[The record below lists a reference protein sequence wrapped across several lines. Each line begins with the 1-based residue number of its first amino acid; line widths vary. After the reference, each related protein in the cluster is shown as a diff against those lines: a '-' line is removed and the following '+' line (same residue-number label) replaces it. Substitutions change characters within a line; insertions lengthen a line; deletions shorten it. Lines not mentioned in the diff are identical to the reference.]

1 MLIVIT
7 GPSGVG
13 KTTVIESLLKSDP
26 NLEYSVSLTTRQ
38 PRAGE
43 VNAVDYLFVS
53 DEEFQ
58 KAIANGEFAE
68 WSEVYGRYYGRLE
81 KDLEEQ
87 MRCGDVLVG
96 IDVQGALKLRSKY
109 PEGVFIFLL
118 PRSQKALEGQLRG
131 RKTDD
136 ENSVKTRLD
145 AALQEMRQ
153 AESFDYKVV
162 NYKIGETVRKIKSIL
177 TAEKNARCQAFN
189 FEAESEIE

>member
-13 KTTVIESLLKSDP
+13 KTTIIESLLESDP
-26 NLEYSVSLTTRQ
+26 NLTYSVSLTTRQ
-38 PRAGE
+38 PRPGE
-43 VNAVDYLFVS
+43 VNGADYVFVS

-118 PRSQKALEGQLRG
+118 PRSQKALEAQLRG
-131 RKTDD
+131 RRTDD
-136 ENSVKTRLD
+136 EASVKTRLD
-145 AALQEMRQ
+145 AALREIRQ

-162 NYKIGETVRKIKSIL
+162 NCEIGETVRKIKSIL
-177 TAEKNARCQAFN
+177 TAEKNG
-189 FEAESEIE
+189 IE

>member
-13 KTTVIESLLKSDP
+13 KTTIIESLLKSDP
-26 NLEYSVSLTTRQ
+26 NLKYSVSLTTRQ
-38 PRAGE
+38 PRSGE
-43 VNAVDYLFVS
+43 VNGVDYFFVS

-68 WSEVYGRYYGRLE
+68 WSEVYGKYYGRLE

-118 PRSQKALEGQLRG
+118 PRSQKALEAQLRG

-136 ENSVKTRLD
+136 EASVKTRLD

-153 AESFDYKVV
+153 AERFDNKVV
-162 NYKIGETVRKIKSIL
+162 NYKIDETVRKIKSIL
-177 TAEKNARCQAFN
+177 TAEKNARCQTLN